1 MSADPIGQ
9 LLGRGRLGVGE
20 AAGPEHGDEQLD
32 APRLARATVDQ
43 GRPLT
48 REVEEGLLAGPVDL
62 PHRRPQPPRPLLVDR
77 TELGAAIALRMDLGV
92 LLPEELQRDAVA
104 LELAVD
110 VRAVRP
116 DPVVRRGRAA
126 EQLGLEHR
134 VVQLGRQR
142 PAEPALRRLVQIAR
156 NRTRTDEAGLR
167 YLPVGQSL
175 FVPES
180 QDLPNLPHQQPP
192 CRHRVASLR
201 KGEACRSQA
210 TDERSRTR
218 ECVIHVNRT

>member
-142 PAEPALRRLVQIAR
+142 PAEPALRRLLQIAR

-167 YLPVGQSL
+167 YLPV
-175 FVPES
+175 
-180 QDLPNLPHQQPP
+180 DNP
-192 CRHRVASLR
+192 CSCLSRRISRIFLISSLR
-201 KGEACRSQA
+201 AGIASPPFGKAKRAGVRLPTSAHEPGKA
-210 TDERSRTR
+210 
-218 ECVIHVNRT
+218 

>member
-1 MSADPIGQ
+1 MGGEVLVGSIDVRLVAAGTRDGALELVGDPQGGRAPEVLDHAGVSADPIGQ

-116 DPVVRRGRAA
+116 DPVVRRGRA
-126 EQLGLEHR
+126 
-134 VVQLGRQR
+134 
-142 PAEPALRRLVQIAR
+142 
-156 NRTRTDEAGLR
+156 TSAGFSDPL
-167 YLPVGQSL
+167 
-175 FVPES
+175 
-180 QDLPNLPHQQPP
+180 QPD
-192 CRHRVASLR
+192 S
-201 KGEACRSQA
+201 
-210 TDERSRTR
+210 
-218 ECVIHVNRT
+218 VIHFSRIR